1 MRVLLSRTD
10 RIGDVVLTLPLC
22 SLLKTQLGAE
32 VVMLARAYTRPVLEA
47 SPYVDEILDW
57 DHVERAGSEAQR
69 ALLAST
75 RADAVLH
82 VFPRALIARAARAA
96 RIPRRIGTSHR
107 WYHWLTCNDL
117 EHFSRKHSDLHEA
130 QLDIRLA
137 RPLLGDAI
145 PALESLANATR
156 LTPRVPV
163 PPAIERVLD
172 SSRTI
177 VAIHPGSGG
186 SAREWPLDHWIALTE
201 SLDSSRVQ
209 LLVTGSAEERE
220 RLRPWLTRVSRDVVD
235 LTGQLSLAELIALY
249 ARIDGVVAAS
259 TGPLHV
265 AAGAGAHALGLF
277 PPTPPIHAGRWAPVG
292 PRAEWL
298 TAPAVCAAHAGGSA
312 TCECMRAI
320 PVTSVRERVLAW
332 TAAARRSG

>member
-47 SPYVDEILDW
+47 SPYVDEILEW
-57 DHVERAGSEAQR
+57 DRVEGAGSEAQR
-69 ALLAST
+69 ALLASA

-82 VFPRALIARAARAA
+82 VFPRAPIARAARAA

-107 WYHWLTCNDL
+107 WYHWFTCNDL

-145 PALESLANATR
+145 PTLASLANATR
-156 LTPRVPV
+156 LTPRVPL

-172 SSRTI
+172 SSRTV
-177 VAIHPGSGG
+177 VAMHPGSGG
-186 SAREWPLDHWIALTE
+186 SAREWPLDYWTALTE
-201 SLDSSRVQ
+201 SLESSRVQ

-220 RLRPWLTRVSRDVVD
+220 RLQPWLARLSRHVVD

-277 PPTPPIHAGRWAPVG
+277 PPTPPIHPGRWAPVG

-298 TAPAVCAAHAGGSA
+298 TAPAVCATHAGGSA

-320 PVTSVRERVLAW
+320 PVDSVRERVLAW
-332 TAAARRSG
+332 TAARRSG